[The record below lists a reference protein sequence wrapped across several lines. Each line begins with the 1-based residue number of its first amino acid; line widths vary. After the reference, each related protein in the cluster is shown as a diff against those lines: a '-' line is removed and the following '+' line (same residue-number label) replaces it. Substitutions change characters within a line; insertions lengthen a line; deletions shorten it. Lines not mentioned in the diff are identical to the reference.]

1 MRNVPAGTLENT
13 LSAYLVSDAEPSI
26 SFSPVVD
33 DVLVFSDYAERAA
46 SGQVAQ
52 AVSTRSIY
60 KP

>member
-52 AVSTRSIY
+52 AVSS
-60 KP
+60 